1 MKRPTNCILFSKN
14 EMCRVIL
21 GILVVYLLCLSSC
34 SSKVN
39 PLTQGRWE
47 GIVELA
53 GQQVF
58 MYVDGQGDHW
68 KVSFP
73 ELMISQ
79 VQIHDVKSVGGKFFF
94 SVWLG
99 NDDLR
104 IEFEWNG
111 TFFEGKALFKNI
123 LGKAELHKGRYSLVY
138 RQSIRSERVGEDV
151 SVSTA
156 HGQLHGTLLL
166 PEGQGP
172 FICVLLIAGSGPTDR
187 DGNSEIM
194 VGSNDMLLQLALY
207 LQANGFASLRY
218 DKQGV
223 GESRTQDTPPPGYDF
238 QDSVDDAITW
248 IEFLNQ
254 RTDIA
259 ATGLVGHS
267 EGSLIALASAQQ
279 INVDFIVSLAGNG
292 DSIDLQLMK
301 QIGRFSQETA
311 LVLKQQLERLKNDLE
326 VTLSGNLLVDSLLP
340 PENLCYLRSWMEY
353 DPVEIIASLSSPL
366 LIVWGTADERITEED
381 NILLYKGNPAA
392 TYLVIEGMGHLL
404 KQSNTPE
411 SIQQT
416 YSNPKLPL
424 DPTMLA
430 GLSNFL
436 LSYKGL

>member
-1 MKRPTNCILFSKN
+1 MVEIVVFLMLSLF
-14 EMCRVIL
+14 
-21 GILVVYLLCLSSC
+21 GC
-34 SSKVN
+34 STEES
-39 PLTQGRWE
+39 PL
-47 GIVELA
+47 
-53 GQQVF
+53 
-58 MYVDGQGDHW
+58 
-68 KVSFP
+68 
-73 ELMISQ
+73 
-79 VQIHDVKSVGGKFFF
+79 
-94 SVWLG
+94 
-99 NDDLR
+99 
-104 IEFEWNG
+104 
-111 TFFEGKALFKNI
+111 
-123 LGKAELHKGRYSLVY
+123 AELHKGRYSLAY
-138 RQSIRSERVGEDV
+138 REKIRSKREGVAV
-151 SVSTA
+151 SVSTV
-156 HGQLHGTLLL
+156 HGELKGTLLL
-166 PEGQGP
+166 PKGEGP
-172 FICVLLIAGSGPTDR
+172 FPCILLIPGSGPTDR

-207 LQANGFASLRY
+207 LQSIGFASLRY

-223 GESRTQDTPPPGYDF
+223 GESRTQDPPPFGYDF

-248 IEFLNQ
+248 IQFLNL
-254 RTDIA
+254 RTDLNGI
-259 ATGLVGHS
+259 GLVGHS

-279 INVDFIVSLAGNG
+279 VNVDFIVSLAGNG

-301 QIGRFSQETA
+301 QIGRLSQETA

-381 NILLYKGNPAA
+381 NILLYQGNPAA
-392 TYLVIEGMGHLL
+392 TYLVVEGMGHLL

-416 YSNPKLPL
+416 YSNPKLTL
-424 DPTMLA
+424 DSTMLA